1 MRCYGSVGR
10 WARDASTVWVMVI
23 SCIARKAAEG
33 WQLVDGLVLMLQL
46 ERLSATE
53 EGGKTEG
60 RCMHLARVDRAATRT
75 GAHNHALRPLLSEC
89 GCFLSATPHGNSSTE

>member
-1 MRCYGSVGR
+1 
-10 WARDASTVWVMVI
+10 MVI

-60 RCMHLARVDRAATRT
+60 PCMHLARVDRAPTRT
-75 GAHNHALRPLLSEC
+75 GAHNLCLAALIE
-89 GCFLSATPHGNSSTE
+89 